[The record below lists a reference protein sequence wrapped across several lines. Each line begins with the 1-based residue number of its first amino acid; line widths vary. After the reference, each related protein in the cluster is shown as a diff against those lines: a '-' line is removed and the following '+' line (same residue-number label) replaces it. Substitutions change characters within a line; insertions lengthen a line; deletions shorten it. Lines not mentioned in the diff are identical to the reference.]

1 VQCPECEFRNPDAS
15 KFCARCGAGLARP
28 TCPECDAEIVADAR
42 FCNHCGYRLDGEPEA
57 DPPSSPQSLAQR
69 FQTLEAESPDAVGD
83 VRTVHHVGENRF
95 VTVPDTVQSV
105 VLSRVDRLDAE
116 LRHVLQTASV
126 IGRVFRRSV
135 LERVATQSTDIEQA
149 L

>member
-1 VQCPECEFRNPDAS
+1 
-15 KFCARCGAGLARP
+15 
-28 TCPECDAEIVADAR
+28 
-42 FCNHCGYRLDGEPEA
+42 
-57 DPPSSPQSLAQR
+57 
-69 FQTLEAESPDAVGD
+69 
-83 VRTVHHVGENRF
+83 
-95 VTVPDTVQSV
+95 VPDTVQSV

-149 L
+149 LWELEEHALIYQAHRAGAGVRVPPRAHP